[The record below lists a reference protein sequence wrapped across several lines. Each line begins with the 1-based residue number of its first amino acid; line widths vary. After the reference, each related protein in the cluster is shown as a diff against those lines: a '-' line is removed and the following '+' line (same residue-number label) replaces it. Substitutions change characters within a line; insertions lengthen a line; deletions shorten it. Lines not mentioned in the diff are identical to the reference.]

1 MCDMLDMKPETTIIK
16 YIFYF
21 ILNGKY
27 TQFNLLL
34 VCMVFVSGRRAV
46 VWPATLQEL
55 CVCIPYTNIHFIIA
69 HSTHN
74 AHISCIY
81 IPY

>member
-1 MCDMLDMKPETTIIK
+1 MCSITMCDMYDMKTETTIIK

-46 VWPATLQEL
+46 LSGPQHYKN
-55 CVCIPYTNIHFIIA
+55 C
-69 HSTHN
+69 THREK
-74 AHISCIY
+74 IS
-81 IPY
+81 